1 MWKARDPVALWKKRE
16 KERIKKEWRMDEG
29 RKGEGK
35 EREKQNVQYEFYT
48 SIIVSVMDL
57 KSN

>member
-1 MWKARDPVALWKKRE
+1 
-16 KERIKKEWRMDEG
+16 MDEG